1 MSQPRIRITSIGG
14 SEEGLSGEPGA
25 SAYQVALNNGF
36 SGTEQDWL
44 DSLVGPPG
52 GDGADGDPLDFLNVP
67 SNIIPDA
74 DNTHTLGTTEK
85 RWKDIYIGPGKINI
99 TDQTLDTDATIT
111 VDNGILF
118 INGIAQAQLENIL
131 VTNLTFADDTTQTTA
146 AVPQV
151 NSDWN
156 STSGLS
162 EILNKPAIPT
172 DINQLEDVDNL
183 LDAGITYASVLQH
196 SVKAGESLTKGQAVY
211 ASSADGTNIIVSKA
225 SNATEQTS
233 SKTMGLISSTL
244 STNGQGTVVTE
255 GILSG
260 LNTSTANAGDPV
272 WLGTNGNLVYG
283 LANKPV
289 APAHLVFIGIV
300 TRANQNNGEIFIR
313 PQNGFEL
320 NEIHDVLIGSGYGS
334 TPTDKDLLAYES
346 SSGLWKNKTFS
357 QLGIQIR
364 VSGVTD
370 TEIGYLDGVSSSIQ
384 SQLNTKQDVV
394 GNVSSTEI
402 GYLDGVTSGIQGQLN
417 FKADM
422 LSPIITMASF
432 ASANSSVD
440 PVTISTGNGHG
451 GSGYAGLIT
460 FENTASGATNSKKY
474 IRMNNQGSFEIINN
488 AYSAT
493 IFQVTDSG
501 NINASGT
508 YNGAYIGDTGW
519 ISVTSF
525 NNNFSGGSVAYR
537 RINGVVYLRGRVSGG
552 TAGSG
557 AFVLPEG
564 FRPSAIEVVI
574 PTQQYGTAN
583 INYTSVGN
591 DGNVVPNASSAWLS
605 SISFPVN

>member
-233 SKTMGLISSTL
+233 SKTMG
-244 STNGQGTVVTE
+244 
-255 GILSG
+255 
-260 LNTSTANAGDPV
+260 P
-272 WLGTNGNLVYG
+272 
-283 LANKPV
+283 
-289 APAHLVFIGIV
+289 
-300 TRANQNNGEIFIR
+300 
-313 PQNGFEL
+313 
-320 NEIHDVLIGSGYGS
+320 
-334 TPTDKDLLAYES
+334 
-346 SSGLWKNKTFS
+346 
-357 QLGIQIR
+357 
-364 VSGVTD
+364 
-370 TEIGYLDGVSSSIQ
+370 
-384 SQLNTKQDVV
+384 
-394 GNVSSTEI
+394 
-402 GYLDGVTSGIQGQLN
+402 
-417 FKADM
+417 
-422 LSPIITMASF
+422 
-432 ASANSSVD
+432 
-440 PVTISTGNGHG
+440 
-451 GSGYAGLIT
+451 
-460 FENTASGATNSKKY
+460 KY
-474 IRMNNQGSFEIINN
+474 IYCKR
-488 AYSAT
+488 
-493 IFQVTDSG
+493 
-501 NINASGT
+501 
-508 YNGAYIGDTGW
+508 W
-519 ISVTSF
+519 
-525 NNNFSGGSVAYR
+525 
-537 RINGVVYLRGRVSGG
+537 
-552 TAGSG
+552 
-557 AFVLPEG
+557 
-564 FRPSAIEVVI
+564 RPSM
-574 PTQQYGTAN
+574 
-583 INYTSVGN
+583 
-591 DGNVVPNASSAWLS
+591 AWYKWKS
-605 SISFPVN
+605 CIRISK